1 MTGAIALYVIALTAT
16 FILTVSGI
24 QYHINIFRNPVLL
37 ILPISLAVFLPLSII
52 YSLPVDYISSNWN
65 EGTGLFRLPEKLIL
79 YLWKFN
85 YWSTFCLTW
94 ILLPVLQEFF
104 RSGHFSKAKKVK
116 EALKRNLK
124 YQLAILGVSVG
135 AVVYLILEAGF
146 SFMHLKLMII
156 AMSHIYALA
165 LALWLLA
172 HGLVGIPKD
181 MWTAG
186 NLMQNLNN
194 HYIKVPKL
202 VDNLEDTKILFKEDI
217 LKVMLLTKNF
227 AENTNSDT
235 FYFRDWILDLYYRIP
250 LDLKNR
256 IEQHLGRDTEDLIS
270 RDQIN
275 VSFMKNLSSS
285 FSMNCY
291 RYKAYQAEFDYL
303 LERVTKLEDII
314 NASSNDNLSERY
326 KVRYR
331 IHVSSRLLKLSP
343 RGEYIY
349 QCYIRPTLK
358 RVMSVVLFA
367 LSFLVLESE
376 LFHSTAMSLI
386 NRIMYSKSIHGRTF
400 VSLLFSGIFFSY
412 MLFCALNSL
421 THMKVFNMYHLVPH
435 GSDPV
440 SACFYATYIARLT
453 IPLSYNFITLFV
465 SRKSVFEKWYGG
477 SIHLSGF
484 FDSMNNWLPRL
495 ILIPVLFTVLNV
507 YDRLKGKIELV
518 NPLQDTFGFLE
529 EQGDDEA
536 NGLVGNTIGTKRDL
550 YIVEAKRIV
559 DREMLLRTRLLWNRE
574 NDASEE
580 YNLSNLTD
588 RNTGNNFSD
597 HETTLT
603 HVSNNPADPF
613 ELLFDESSLG
623 GGIGPTGFI
632 RNSVSTNIRGIGRA
646 IASKLFG
653 RGDNAY
659 RDILIDDFNYD
670 DDANED
676 LVL

>member
-1 MTGAIALYVIALTAT
+1 MAGAIALYAIALIAT
-16 FILTVSGI
+16 LVLTVSGI
-24 QYHINIFRNPVLL
+24 QYHINIYRNPVLL
-37 ILPISLAVFLPLSII
+37 ILPVSLAVFLPLSII
-52 YSLPVDYISSNWN
+52 YTLPVDYISSNWN
-65 EGTGLFRLPEKLIL
+65 EGTDWFSLPEKQIL

-85 YWSTFCLTW
+85 YWLTFGLTW
-94 ILLPVLQEFF
+94 VLLPVLQEFF
-104 RSGHFSKAKKVK
+104 RSGHFNKIKKVK
-116 EALKRNLK
+116 DALKRNLK

-135 AVVYLILEAGF
+135 GVVYLILEAGF
-146 SFMHLKLMII
+146 SFTHLKLIII
-156 AMSHIYALA
+156 AISHIYALV

-172 HGLVGIPKD
+172 HGLISIPKD

-186 NLMQNLNN
+186 NVMQNLNN
-194 HYIKVPKL
+194 HYIKIPKL
-202 VDNLEDTKILFKEDI
+202 VDNLEDTKMLFKEDI
-217 LKVMLLTKNF
+217 LKVLLLTKNF

-250 LDLKNR
+250 FDLKNR
-256 IEQHLGRDTEDLIS
+256 MEQHLGRETEDLIS

-275 VSFMKNLSSS
+275 VPFMINLSSS

-303 LERVTKLEDII
+303 LSRVTKLEDII

-326 KVRYR
+326 KVTYR
-331 IHVSSRLLKLSP
+331 LQDGSRFLQFSP
-343 RGEYIY
+343 RTEYIY
-349 QCYIRPTLK
+349 QCYVRPTLK
-358 RVMSVVLFA
+358 RVASVVLFV

-386 NRIMYSKSIHGRTF
+386 NGIMYSKTIHSLTF
-400 VSLLFSGIFFSY
+400 MSLLFSGIFFSY

-484 FDSMNNWLPRL
+484 FDLMNNWLPRL
-495 ILIPVLFTVLNV
+495 ILLPVLFTILNV
-507 YDRLKGKIELV
+507 YDRVKGKIELA
-518 NPLQDTFGFLE
+518 NPLHDTFGFLE
-529 EQGDDEA
+529 EQGDEEA
-536 NGLVGNTIGTKRDL
+536 NGFVGNTVGTKRDL
-550 YIVEAKRIV
+550 FIVEAKRIV
-559 DREMLLRTRLLWNRE
+559 DREMLLRTRLFWNRD

-588 RNTGNNFSD
+588 RDTNNNPSD
-597 HETTLT
+597 HQATLT

-613 ELLFDESSLG
+613 ELLFDQSALG
-623 GGIGPTGFI
+623 DGIGARSFMW
-632 RNSVSTNIRGIGRA
+632 NSVGTNLRGIGRA
-646 IASKLFG
+646 IASKFFG
-653 RGDNAY
+653 RGDNEY
-659 RDILIDDFNYD
+659 RVILIDDFNYD